1 MEAPLSLI
9 ALSKRKK
16 HVTSSPFSEFVFFA
30 CIIQL
35 VSHPSSSP
43 LSSLIIA
50 LSPSRIAG
58 GAALGDPEESAGDE
72 LRQALEV
79 SAVLLREGDYAEGG
93 R

>member
-1 MEAPLSLI
+1 MAEDDDVE
-9 ALSKRKK
+9 KRVRFLCM
-16 HVTSSPFSEFVFFA
+16 HNSIF
-30 CIIQL
+30 L
-35 VSHPSSSP
+35 LP

-50 LSPSRIAG
+50 RSLPSSLRIRIAG

-79 SAVLLREGDYAEGG
+79 SAVLLREGDHAEGG